1 MPDAARFFIIGRM
14 PEEFT
19 VSFESPQSGWMSV
32 RLRAGE
38 SEFVTVVSY
47 TPYDSLRELLA
58 GLAALAENRHHSTI
72 RWNAEPEEFDFEFAA
87 RDGGAGSLRVVRY
100 PDHARAGGEE
110 VFSYGGPLRDLCLP
124 FLVELRDLRERG
136 ETDGFEFNW
145 RRHFPADE
153 LRRLD
158 AALAARGE

>member
-1 MPDAARFFIIGRM
+1 MAG
-14 PEEFT
+14 EFS

-38 SEFVTVVSY
+38 REFVTVVARA
-47 TPYDSLRELLA
+47 PYDSLRELLA
-58 GLAALAENRHHSTI
+58 GLAALAEGGGPITV

-87 RDGGAGSLRVVRY
+87 RDGGAGLLRVVRY
-100 PDHARAGGEE
+100 PDHTRSGGEE
-110 VFSYGGPLRDLCLP
+110 VFSYEGPLRDLCLP
-124 FLVELRDLRERG
+124 FLRELRDLRERG

-158 AALAARGE
+158 AALAARGQ